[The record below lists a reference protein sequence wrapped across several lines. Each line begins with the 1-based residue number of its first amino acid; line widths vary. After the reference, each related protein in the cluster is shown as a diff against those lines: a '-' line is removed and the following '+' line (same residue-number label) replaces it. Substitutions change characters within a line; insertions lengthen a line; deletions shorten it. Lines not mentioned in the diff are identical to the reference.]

1 MWSDAAGRRPGQPPD
16 VLTGSMAK
24 PAVPFGGKFR
34 IIDFPLSNCTNSGID
49 TVGVLTQYRPLELN
63 TYIGSGQPWEL
74 DRVNGGVHILPPYQS
89 AAGAV
94 WYKGTANAIYQNI
107 GFVDLYDPEYVLVL
121 SGDHIYKMDYSL
133 MLRRHKRR
141 RALTAP
147 SPSWRSPGRRP
158 AASASWPW
166 TVMIISPSSPRSP
179 RSRKATW
186 PLWASISSPGKSCA
200 STSSMMRLTPAA
212 TTTSEKHHPRYAAKR
227 REDVRLP
234 LRGLLE
240 GRGHAGLLWDANM
253 DMLSPGSGLN
263 LLDKKWRI
271 YGRTPTCPPTYIGK
285 TGDVGN
291 SAVAKGCTVLG
302 EVKNAVLST
311 GTTVAEGASVSYSVV
326 MPGAVIEAG
335 AKVSYAIVGEGCR
348 VGRNAVVGGAPGSV
362 PFEDWGIAVLG
373 VRTSVADG
381 AVIEPKMMLGE
392 NGKEVRP

>member
-1 MWSDAAGRRPGQPPD
+1 M
-16 VLTGSMAK
+16 
-24 PAVPFGGKFR
+24 
-34 IIDFPLSNCTNSGID
+34 
-49 TVGVLTQYRPLELN
+49 
-63 TYIGSGQPWEL
+63 
-74 DRVNGGVHILPPYQS
+74 
-89 AAGAV
+89 
-94 WYKGTANAIYQNI
+94 
-107 GFVDLYDPEYVLVL
+107 L

-133 MLRRHKRR
+133 MLRRHK
-141 RALTAP
+141 ATGADCTISVMEVP
-147 SPSWRSPGRRP
+147 WEE
-158 AASASWPW
+158 ASRFGIMAVDGDDNITEFAEKPKEPKSNLASMGIYIFTWKKLRQYLIDDE
-166 TVMIISPSSPRSP
+166 TDPRSDNDF
-179 RSRKATW
+179 
-186 PLWASISSPGKSCA
+186 GKNII
-200 STSSMMRLTPAA
+200 PAMLRNGERMSA
-212 TTTSEKHHPRYAAKR
+212 YRFEGYWK
-227 REDVRLP
+227 DVGTLDS
-234 LRGLLE
+234 
-240 GRGHAGLLWDANM
+240 LWDANM

-348 VGRNAVVGGAPGSV
+348 VGRNAVVGGAPDSV

-373 VRTSVADG
+373 PRTSVADG